1 MGPCEVV
8 IRGKAIFS
16 CCLVQEM
23 MIMVVATSAHI
34 EVFESSAWALVGV
47 EELLELRS
55 CCIGLHEL
63 LLA

>member
-16 CCLVQEM
+16 CLVQKM
-23 MIMVVATSAHI
+23 MIMVVATSADI
-34 EVFESSAWALVGV
+34 EVFESAAWALVGV

-55 CCIGLHEL
+55 SCIGLHEL